1 MGINI
6 EDFRHCVIHPTL
18 TKLGVHQPSA
28 EHLLL
33 ATAIVESGLGSILRG
48 SAHRTSGI
56 YQLHGVTHRHI
67 WDDYLSQRPD
77 MASLIRGLASQ
88 RDFLQYPHA
97 ELMTNMSYATAITWL
112 AYRRHHSFSLSA
124 HADIAELADCWKR
137 FYHPRKDLS
146 ISDFI
151 SGYQGI
157 LGDDMAAT
165 G

>member
-6 EDFRHCVIHPTL
+6 EDFRHCIVHPTL
-18 TKLGVHQPSA
+18 IKLGIHQPAA
-28 EHLLL
+28 ERLLL
-33 ATAIVESGLGSILRG
+33 GTAIVESDLGSILRG

-67 WDDYLSQRPD
+67 WDDYLSQRPEL
-77 MASLIRGLASQ
+77 ASTIRGIASQ

-112 AYRRHHSFSLSA
+112 AYQRHQSFTLSA
-124 HADIAELADCWKR
+124 HADIAELAECWKR
-137 FYHPRKDLS
+137 FYHPRKDLG

-151 SGYQGI
+151 NAYQRQV
-157 LGDDMAAT
+157 GDNMAAT